1 MNKIFIFVRDLLIK
15 ISDKTGLSYNAI
27 NIIIYYYIIPYIYFL
42 IIDYKFQIHIFK
54 ISFLV
59 IILLSFILIK
69 NFNDFADSLFLK
81 SQFFLRWFKCIGW
94 NYVVAS
100 VIICVFIPIIMLFL
114 ILIA

>member
-1 MNKIFIFVRDLLIK
+1 MNKIFIFIRDLLIK

-27 NIIIYYYIIPYIYFL
+27 NIIVYYYIIPCIYFL
-42 IIDYKFQIHIFK
+42 IIDYKFQIHTFK

-59 IILLSFILIK
+59 IISLSLILIK

-81 SQFFLRWFKCIGW
+81 SQIFLRWFRHIGW
-94 NYVVAS
+94 NYIVAS